1 MGNKGVL
8 VLMDEVL
15 KQITKIISGI
25 HDTQSDHSTD
35 ILKARYEML
44 ELLKVLQELGVI
56 KTEQIERIYKK
67 GEEYEQSSNES
78 RGSTGDIHQSLSE
91 S

>member
-1 MGNKGVL
+1 MNE
-8 VLMDEVL
+8 LME
-15 KQITKIISGI
+15 KITGIISNI
-25 HDTQSDHSTD
+25 HDRQAQHSTE
-35 ILKARYEML
+35 ILKSRYEVL

-67 GEEYEQSSNES
+67 GEQYEQSSNES
-78 RGSTGDIHQSLSE
+78 RGSTGDIHQSVSE

>member
-15 KQITKIISGI
+15 KQITKIISNI
-25 HDTQSDHSTD
+25 HDTQVGHSTD

-44 ELLKVLQELGVI
+44 ELLKVLQDLGVI
-56 KTEQIERIYKK
+56 ETKHIERIYKK

-78 RGSTGDIHQSLSE
+78 RGSTGNIHQGISKS
-91 S
+91 

>member
-15 KQITKIISGI
+15 KQITKIISDI
-25 HDTQSDHSTD
+25 HDRQAIHSTD
-35 ILKARYEML
+35 ILKSRYEML

>member
-8 VLMDEVL
+8 VLMDKVL
-15 KQITKIISGI
+15 KQITKIISDI
-25 HDTQSDHSTD
+25 HDRQSVHSTD
-35 ILKARYEML
+35 ILRSRYEKL

-56 KTEQIERIYKK
+56 ETKHIERIYKK